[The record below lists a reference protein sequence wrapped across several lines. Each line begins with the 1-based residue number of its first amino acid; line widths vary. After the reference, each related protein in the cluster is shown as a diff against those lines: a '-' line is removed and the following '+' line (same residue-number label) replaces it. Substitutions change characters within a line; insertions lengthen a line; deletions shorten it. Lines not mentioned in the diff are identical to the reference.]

1 MSSTNRTLKELAA
14 DLGKPIAEVLEV
26 AKHFTTQPGSLL
38 TAKVPDNV
46 ESRIRAWYQ
55 ED

>member
-1 MSSTNRTLKELAA
+1 MSSTIEDLAA
-14 DLGKPIAEVLEV
+14 DLGKPVTEVLEV
-26 AKHFTTQPGSLL
+26 AKHFTTQPCHFLS
-38 TAKVPDNV
+38 TEVPANV